1 MNSAYV
7 KRLRREQRASAA
19 LGVLGALVLGL
30 IAVAVLLRLGQW
42 VAHIPPGWWLPVEAR
57 PFGGRWPL

>member
-7 KRLRREQRASAA
+7 KRQRREQRASAA
-19 LGVLGALVLGL
+19 LGLVGGL
-30 IAVAVLLRLGQW
+30 LVAIVAAAVLLRFAQW
-42 VAHIPPGWWLPVEAR
+42 VAHIPPGWWLPEAAR